1 VHRESAVVSAFPS
14 SDAALGLCVF
24 SEDEAESHVQ
34 AAHGKEE
41 KRGDERE
48 FVNVVGEDRCP
59 DALKKKKGA
68 N

>member
-1 VHRESAVVSAFPS
+1 M
-14 SDAALGLCVF
+14 F

-41 KRGDERE
+41 KSRDERE

-59 DALKKKKGA
+59 DAKRLIK
-68 N
+68 